1 MKRNFNIHDL
11 RIFYTVVMTGSTRQ
25 AAQVMHLTQPAIS
38 HAVSR
43 LESATGVQLFDRTH
57 KTLRPTEA
65 GQYLYTEAKFVLD
78 ELVRIDEA
86 LHSIEQFGGR
96 GLRIASSPALALSY
110 APEAVKRYLD
120 EHGKRPFSVDVESS
134 VQVISAVETMRADFG
149 LGAVG
154 QDSPRL
160 NFTPFLRTDVMAI
173 AHRDHPLARR
183 RVVAVADIAPDTFVK
198 PLWSDYVVAQGDTGD
213 TTQLDFAMQAHMTLV
228 PGTVRAVKG
237 ISLVNALS
245 ASDIALVYPDLVALP
260 LASRQWFEFVL
271 ITRKDAQNQ
280 ELTGRLLGALHATA
294 QARRTGVYADTI
306 QLIG

>member
-1 MKRNFNIHDL
+1 M
-11 RIFYTVVMTGSTRQ
+11 
-25 AAQVMHLTQPAIS
+25 
-38 HAVSR
+38 
-43 LESATGVQLFDRTH
+43 
-57 KTLRPTEA
+57 
-65 GQYLYTEAKFVLD
+65 
-78 ELVRIDEA
+78 
-86 LHSIEQFGGR
+86 
-96 GLRIASSPALALSY
+96 
-110 APEAVKRYLD
+110 
-120 EHGKRPFSVDVESS
+120 
-134 VQVISAVETMRADFG
+134 QVISAVETMRADFG

>member
-11 RIFYTVVMTGSTRQ
+11 RIFYTVIMTGSTRQ

>member
-25 AAQVMHLTQPAIS
+25 AAQVMSLTQPAIS

-43 LESATGVQLFDRTH
+43 LETATGVQLFDRSH

-86 LHSIEQFGGR
+86 LHSIEKFGGR
-96 GLRIASSPALALSY
+96 GLRVASSPALALVY
-110 APEAVKRYLD
+110 APEAVKRHLD
-120 EHGKRPFSVDVESS
+120 EHGKRPFSIDVESS
-134 VQVISAVETMRADFG
+134 VQCISAVETMRADFG

-154 QDSPRL
+154 SDSPRV
-160 NFTPFLRTDVMAI
+160 NFTTFLRTDVMLI
-173 AHRDHPLARR
+173 AHREHPLARR
-183 RVVAVADIAPDTFVK
+183 DVVAVSDIPPESFVK
-198 PLWSDYVVAQGDTGD
+198 PLWSDYVVAQGDIAD
-213 TTQLDFAMQAHMTLV
+213 SDALDSGMQAHMTLV

-237 ISLVNALS
+237 VSLVNAIS
-245 ASDIALVYPDLVALP
+245 ASDIVSVYPDIVAVP

-271 ITRKDAQNQ
+271 ITRKEAQNQ
-280 ELTGRLLGALHATA
+280 DLAERLLGALHATA
-294 QARRTGVYADTI
+294 QARCNGVFAHTI
-306 QLIG
+306 ELIA

>member
-43 LESATGVQLFDRTH
+43 LESATGVQLFDRSH

-183 RVVAVADIAPDTFVK
+183 RVVAVADIAADTFVK

-228 PGTVRAVKG
+228 PGTVRAMKG

-245 ASDIALVYPDLVALP
+245 ASDITLVYPDLVALP